1 MAISTVNQA
10 GLNAP
15 LTLTSPVLTTP
26 NLGTPSA
33 LVLTNA
39 TGTPA
44 AINLSNAT
52 SLARAAMPSGS
63 VIQTVYVAYGTS
75 IATSSTTPIAIG
87 PQISITT
94 TVANSKILVSL
105 SAPCQLNS
113 GSAGQFN
120 IAWRNSTDS
129 YASSTSI
136 YPAVIESNWYELP
149 SHFQTYSNPSQ
160 PAGTTITYKIY
171 VSRVSGSG
179 SLYLVDAW
187 VTGAANMPII
197 AMEIAP

>member
-1 MAISTVNQA
+1 MPISTVSQK
-10 GLNAP
+10 GLDAP
-15 LTLTSPVLTTP
+15 LSLTTP

-39 TGTPA
+39 TGTPS

-52 SLARAAMPSGS
+52 SLPRTALPSGS
-63 VIQTVYVAYGTS
+63 VIQTVYVAYGS
-75 IATSSTTPIAIG
+75 SVATSSTSPIALG

-129 YASSTSI
+129 YASSTAI
-136 YPAVIESNWYELP
+136 YPAVIQDNWYELP

-171 VSRVSGSG
+171 ANRVSGSG
-179 SLYLVDAW
+179 SLYLVDGW
-187 VTGAANMPII
+187 STGYSGMPII

>member
-1 MAISTVNQA
+1 MPISTINQN

-39 TGTPA
+39 TGTPS
-44 AINLSNAT
+44 AINLANAT

-63 VIQTVYVAYGTS
+63 VIQTVYAGYSTS
-75 IATSSTTPIAIG
+75 AATSSTTPVALG

-105 SAPCQLNS
+105 SAPCQLNNGANVRFAIS
-113 GSAGQFN
+113 
-120 IAWRNSTDS
+120 WRNSTNS
-129 YASSTSI
+129 YATDAEV
-136 YPAVIESNWYELP
+136 YPAVIDSGWYELP
-149 SHFQTYSNPSQ
+149 AHFQSYSNPSAA
-160 PAGTTITYKIY
+160 AGTTITYKIY
-171 VSRVSGSG
+171 AVKQTGSG
-179 SLYLVDAW
+179 TLYLIDSW
-187 VTGAANMPII
+187 GYGGGLPMI
-197 AMEIAP
+197 AMELAP